1 MEIYSFKDLLQRISE
16 IQIRGSDISSVG
28 VFNDYISTNSIMK
41 LIKHQKEIENIR
53 VAKEDFFTGE
63 ETTNQVS
70 ITRNIDNT
78 TFFIMA
84 EKKISFS
91 APYRRFWF
99 GKKTEEFT
107 DYLYCYPQNHRQTT
121 LIRNDE
127 DGTTTIDIHESTSKK
142 LGCIVRV
149 NRYDTKTKEYRKLDE
164 KSIGETA
171 MKIFDNAVVS
181 MNIFGDIARGY
192 QAQQQDGSR

>member
-53 VAKEDFFTGE
+53 VVKEDFFTGE

-121 LIRNDE
+121 LIRNDGS
-127 DGTTTIDIHESTSKK
+127 GTITIDIHESTSKE

-181 MNIFGDIARGY
+181 MNIFGDIAREY